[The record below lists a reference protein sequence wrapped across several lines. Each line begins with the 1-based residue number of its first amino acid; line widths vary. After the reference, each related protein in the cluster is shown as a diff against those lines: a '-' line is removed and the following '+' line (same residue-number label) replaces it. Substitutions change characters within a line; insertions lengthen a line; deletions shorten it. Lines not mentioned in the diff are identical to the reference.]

1 MVDLAARMALT
12 AKRVPPSDPCKI
24 TSQTSVSPKR
34 LAISSAAV
42 PVGGVS
48 VGIPVLVN
56 LGLRHFQKEDDCWDE
71 ESGVP
76 MLPMLESRREG
87 AGHFVAIQ

>member
-12 AKRVPPSDPCKI
+12 AKIVPPSDPWRI
-24 TSQTSVSPKR
+24 TSQTSVSPNR

-42 PVGGVS
+42 PVGGTS

-56 LGLRHFQKEDDCWDE
+56 LGLRHLQKDDDWDE
-71 ESGVP
+71 EDESGVP
-76 MLPMLESRREG
+76 MLPM
-87 AGHFVAIQ
+87 FV

>member
-1 MVDLAARMALT
+1 MVDRAARIALT
-12 AKRVPPSDPCKI
+12 AKIVPPSDPCSI
-24 TSQTSVSPKR
+24 TSQTSVSPNR

-42 PVGGVS
+42 PAGAVS

-56 LGLRHFQKEDDCWDE
+56 LGLRHLQKDWDD

-76 MLPMLESRREG
+76 MVPMLDSS
-87 AGHFVAIQ
+87 